1 MADID
6 ELERAASAF
15 PDLSDLGGTGGA
27 ATGRTN
33 FPALDDVDGLET
45 NGFGGLEDDDDDEDG
60 GFGAFGGSGG
70 GVTSVFGSAPPP
82 VRVTAAGDDEVEKFT
97 NQFPDIGEAV
107 PSYSSPPA
115 ASAPSFF
122 QSPSIQQQPAYGA
135 TPYPPLGTPAQ
146 FQQPEEDSEP
156 IRAWRTKQ
164 QERIRER
171 DEASERKK
179 QETIGRAEEAIDS
192 FYKEYNSKKEK
203 NIAENKKSEA
213 EYKASL
219 TDALAAG
226 TTWSRITDLVELEN
240 SQSKTIARAGPGTT
254 DLTRMKEVLLRL
266 KREGENA
273 PGAAGY

>member
-6 ELERAASAF
+6 ALEHAASAF
-15 PDLSDLGGTGGA
+15 PDISELGGTGGA
-27 ATGRTN
+27 PTGRTN
-33 FPALDDVDGLET
+33 FPALDGLDGMET
-45 NGFGGLEDDDDDEDG
+45 NGFGGLDGSDDDDA
-60 GFGAFGGSGG
+60 GFGAFGGGG
-70 GVTSVFGSAPPP
+70 GTSTFNSGAAP
-82 VRVTAAGDDEVEKFT
+82 VRVTARGDEDVQKFES
-97 NQFPDIGEAV
+97 QFPDIGQAV

-115 ASAPSFF
+115 ASAPSFY
-122 QSPSIQQQPAYGA
+122 QSPPVQQQPSYGG
-135 TPYPPLGTPAQ
+135 TPYPPLGAPV
-146 FQQPEEDSEP
+146 FQQQVEEESEP
-156 IRAWRTKQ
+156 VKAWRIKQ

-171 DEASERKK
+171 DEASEAKR
-179 QETIGRAEEAIDS
+179 QQTIGRAEEAIDS
-192 FYKEYNSKKEK
+192 FYKDYNSKKEK

-226 TTWSRITDLVELEN
+226 TTWSRITELVELEN

-266 KREGENA
+266 KREGDNA